1 MAGKLATIFD
11 KAAQWTAKQCGKAH
25 TFVAA
30 IAVVILWGVSGPLF
44 VRGGIK
50 VLDSRGEPYEI
61 RNRVTLCRCGRSSNK
76 PLCDGS
82 HQSPGAAEK

>member
-44 VRGGIK
+44 GHGDSVLGEVSMDTRMLRRTRGGH
-50 VLDSRGEPYEI
+50 S
-61 RNRVTLCRCGRSSNK
+61 
-76 PLCDGS
+76 
-82 HQSPGAAEK
+82 